1 MAVLTGKFTA
11 LKAYVRKEKK
21 PKTNNLVPSQE
32 TEKDE
37 QNKPKASRTEEII
50 IIRAVINEMENR
62 KIIGKNQ

>member
-1 MAVLTGKFTA
+1 MAVLTGKFIA
-11 LKAYVRKEKK
+11 LKAYVRKEEK

-37 QNKPKASRTEEII
+37 QNKPKASRMEEII